1 MLRLPH
7 LSASNLA
14 FPSPHD
20 ALDSPNGLLAFGG
33 DLSVER
39 LLAAYRRGIFPWYS
53 NGEPIL
59 WWSPDPR
66 MVFATATP
74 HIPRRLRRWLSK
86 CSWQL
91 RIDTAFTAVMR
102 ACAASRG
109 DHQGTWITDAMCDAY
124 AALHQQGHAHSVEVW
139 DGVEL
144 IGGIYGVAVGR
155 MFFGESMFSR
165 RDHASKVA
173 LLALCQLLDQN
184 DFPWLD
190 AQIPSSHLS
199 SLGGQE
205 MPRSEFLTRIAKLV
219 ERPGMMGSWRERSGD
234 VSIPALAARTGISAG
249 AEKSASLR

>member
-7 LSASNLA
+7 LSAGSLA

-20 ALDSPNGLLAFGG
+20 ALVSPNGLLAFGG

-39 LLAAYRRGIFPWYS
+39 LLAAYRLGIFPWYS
-53 NGEPIL
+53 SGEPIL

-66 MVFATATP
+66 MVFATAAP
-74 HIPRRLRRWLSK
+74 HIPRRLRRWLST

-102 ACAASRG
+102 ACAASRSDG
-109 DHQGTWITDAMCDAY
+109 HGTWITDAMCDAY
-124 AALHQQGHAHSVEVW
+124 SNLHQQGHAHSVEVW
-139 DGVEL
+139 SDDEL

-155 MFFGESMFSR
+155 MFFGESMFSG

-199 SLGGQE
+199 SLGGE
-205 MPRSEFLTRIAKLV
+205 EVPRSEFLARIAPLV
-219 ERPGMMGSWRERSGD
+219 ERQGMIGSWREKSTD
-234 VSIPALAARTGISAG
+234 VSISAMALPSRLSTN
-249 AEKSASLR
+249 AEKFPSLR